1 MPVQISAD
9 QVRDAVRNFLSRFLD
24 DMNGKDDVGLISGGL
39 LDSLVAVQMIDF
51 IQNRFDVTVQDE
63 DLEITNFD
71 SVNRVVA
78 FVVRKQESA

>member
-1 MPVQISAD
+1 MPVQTSAD
-9 QVRDAVRNFLSRFLD
+9 RIRDAVRNFLSRFLD
-24 DMNGKDDVGLISGGL
+24 DVDGIDDIDLISGGL

-51 IQNRFDVTVQDE
+51 IQNRFGVTVQDE

-78 FVVRKQESA
+78 FVMRKQESA

>member
-1 MPVQISAD
+1 MS
-9 QVRDAVRNFLSRFLD
+9 RDLLLQQLLSSCRHEFSDAGSGRRGHLLIHAGVAILFLICSE
-24 DMNGKDDVGLISGGL
+24 M
-39 LDSLVAVQMIDF
+39 
-51 IQNRFDVTVQDE
+51 DVTVQDE